1 MEEIKNKIGK
11 HTIKFGI
18 MLGVT
23 LILFELLLYIMDISM
38 ESKLKYLNIIISA
51 GIITYGIY
59 VFREKNNG
67 GYIRYDL
74 KSLLIGFLISLYGG
88 ILLTI
93 YTYIFLKFI
102 DSSEIT
108 KMLDLMQQKM
118 TDMQNVS
125 EESIDKAMKIQR
137 IFLRPAMISLFKLIG
152 SAFSGFILSLLI
164 SIFMKKQN
172 TSFEGTMKE
181 V

>member
-1 MEEIKNKIGK
+1 MEESKNKIGK

-18 MLGVT
+18 MLGIV
-23 LILFELLLYIMDISM
+23 LILFDLILYVMDISM
-38 ESKLKYLNIIISA
+38 ESKFKYLNIIISA

-67 GYIRYDL
+67 GYIKYDQ
-74 KSLLIGFLISLYGG
+74 SLLIGFLISLYGG
-88 ILLTI
+88 IILSI
-93 YTYIFLKFI
+93 YTYVFLKFI

-152 SAFSGFILSLLI
+152 SAFSGLILSLLI
-164 SIFMKKQN
+164 SIFMKKQD